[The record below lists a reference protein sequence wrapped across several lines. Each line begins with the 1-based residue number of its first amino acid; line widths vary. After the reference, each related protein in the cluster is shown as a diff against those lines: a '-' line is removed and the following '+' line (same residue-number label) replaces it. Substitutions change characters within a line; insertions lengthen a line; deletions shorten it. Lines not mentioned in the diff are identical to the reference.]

1 MFVTCQAVFLELVE
15 IYFSTNKIF
24 VQSLFVI
31 FMTIDF
37 LMLYRVDLE
46 TCCMLG
52 RRDNRNITASE
63 LTQVASFFVLHALE
77 FLSSVYFSKITEN
90 FRMS

>member
-1 MFVTCQAVFLELVE
+1 
-15 IYFSTNKIF
+15 
-24 VQSLFVI
+24 
-31 FMTIDF
+31 
-37 LMLYRVDLE
+37 
-46 TCCMLG
+46 MLG